1 MSQLPIDTPIGLE
14 NTELKDQIARE
25 LFGSDWGDLS
35 ADFQTD
41 LKALET
47 DAFFDVSNI
56 MQWYALTEQNYTDPS
71 DATNGVLPATANEFF
86 KLKWLSRGIRRFRSV
101 EKSQEF
107 EKSQVEPAQ
116 QRLLL
121 FMVAN
126 FNQSNSYASD
136 DMSINSIRREVLTI
150 LVRQRSPAVPPFETM
165 GSIIRSEFVKLWEHR
180 RWNFRVRL
188 KNGTITTDGDLT
200 VPEGNIDDFDGL
212 ASKHIVIKGSSGGRF
227 NIIWVDAERFVQ
239 LSAHFDGKTGRP
251 RFFSDE
257 DQGTPPHTI
266 FFEPTPDKA
275 YNVFF
280 KMIISAPAF
289 SDDPNSIQGF
299 SKLPIVFRHN
309 LKEVI
314 FAKALSMWG
323 REDIDAKRALDV
335 ALGEREA
342 FAGRWEDKGSS
353 RYTAR
358 AHNLNAILRNQ
369 TSYPFRGAV
378 GQIG

>member
-1 MSQLPIDTPIGLE
+1 MSQLPTDTPIGL
-14 NTELKDQIARE
+14 NNANLRDQIARE

-35 ADFQTD
+35 AEFVTD
-41 LKALET
+41 LNALET

-56 MQWYALTEQNYTDPS
+56 MQWYALTEQSYTDPS
-71 DATNGVLPATANEFF
+71 DAANGLLPATANEFF
-86 KLKWLSRGIRRFRSV
+86 KLKWLARGFRRFKSP
-101 EKSQEF
+101 EKGLEF
-107 EKSQVEPAQ
+107 EKSQVEPAL

-126 FNQSNSYASD
+126 FNQSNSYAND
-136 DMSINSIRREVLTI
+136 AMSINSIRREVLTI
-150 LVRQRSPAVPPFETM
+150 LVRQRSPVVPPFETM
-165 GSIIRSEFVKLWEHR
+165 GALIRSEFVKLWEHR

-188 KNGTITTDGDLT
+188 KNGSITTDGDLT
-200 VPEGNIDDFDGL
+200 LPEGDTDTFDGL
-212 ASKHIVIKGSSGGRF
+212 ASKNIVIKGSSGGRF
-227 NIIWVDAERFVQ
+227 NIVWADAERFAQ
-239 LSAHFDGKTGRP
+239 LSAHFDKVGRP

-257 DQGTPPHTI
+257 DQGTPPTSVI
-266 FFEPTPDKA
+266 FKPTPDKA

-280 KMIISAPAF
+280 KMIVGVPEF
-289 SDDPNSIQGF
+289 SDDPNSTQGF

-309 LKEVI
+309 LKEVVM
-314 FAKALSMWG
+314 AKALSMWG
-323 REDIDAKRALDV
+323 REDIDAKRALDN

-358 AHNLNAILRNQ
+358 AHNLDKILRNL
-369 TSYPFRGAV
+369 TSYPFTGAI